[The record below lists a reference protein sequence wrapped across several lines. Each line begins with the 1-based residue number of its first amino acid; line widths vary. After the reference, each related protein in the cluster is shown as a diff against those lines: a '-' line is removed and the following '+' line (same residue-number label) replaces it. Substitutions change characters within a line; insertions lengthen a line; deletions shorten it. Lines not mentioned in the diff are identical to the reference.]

1 MAWTD
6 LEIANMALIRMGIHK
21 QLTALPDTSSEGKA
35 LAVLLPKVKE
45 RVLSAHPWNWAL
57 RHVALV
63 EATDTPAELPFG
75 WALAYDKPAD
85 LFQPVRV
92 WPGAR
97 RQPVE
102 NEVPFQVALV
112 GLAPVVS
119 AVVQTTPA
127 GRTPGTGTFALTG
140 TPAENGEF
148 SILIVGGSSEPLGG
162 GEQAGY
168 AVVSKNGVFQKAL
181 ELFGPPMSFP
191 YDAAGVGLAGITI
204 AMVGAAATFSTGDS
218 YTFTVTG
225 AVATTLAVSVVTQ
238 TQPAGRT
245 TPAAGTFVISGTP
258 TAAGEFMLLGHDG
271 VVAFDDMGDP
281 ANVVYVF
288 KDFAYRG
295 MAGLDD
301 AKTPIDGA
309 LYGADGLTITQT
321 LPATGNYKRGEM
333 YSFTVSGTEAIVP
346 AEYLL
351 TDAEDA
357 ELVYVSNGWLATVP
371 TLAAPDHV
379 SDTVAWLMAA
389 ELAMPLAKRPDLSAY
404 LAQTAQRTLNR
415 AIALDRGVVAP
426 DPAPVPFNISARG

>member
-21 QLTALPDTSSEGKA
+21 QLTALPDTSSEGRA

-63 EATDTPAELPFG
+63 EAAGTPAELPFG

-112 GLAPVVS
+112 GLAPTVG

-140 TPAENGEF
+140 TPTENGEF

-181 ELFGPPMSFP
+181 ELLGSSMSFP
-191 YDAAGVGLAGITI
+191 YDAAGIGLAGMTI
-204 AMVGAAATFSTGDS
+204 NMVGAAATFSTGDS

-225 AVATTLAVSVVTQ
+225 AVATTLTVGAVTQ
-238 TQPAGRT
+238 TQPAGRA
-245 TPAAGTFVISGTP
+245 TPAAGTFTITGTP
-258 TAAGEFMLLGHDG
+258 TAAGEFMLLAHGSGFIDDVIRPASMVYIFKDG
-271 VVAFDDMGDP
+271 VF
-281 ANVVYVF
+281 
-288 KDFAYRG
+288 RG
-295 MAGLDD
+295 IADIDD
-301 AKTPIDGA
+301 AKPPIDGS

-321 LPATGNYKRGEM
+321 LVETGNYQRGET
-333 YSFTVSGTEAIVP
+333 YSFTVSGTEASAIP
-346 AEYLL
+346 TDYLL

-357 ELVYVSNGWLATVP
+357 ELIYVSNGWLATVP

-415 AIALDRGVVAP
+415 AITLDRGVVAP